1 MAHLFRLNIRGKLL
15 LAMFVAA
22 MLVAVVAVSM
32 ETVKHTRTLRVW
44 ATDEAH
50 SVADAM
56 SHDFLKLIVIGDPDG
71 AANLVKQLTS
81 FPLIHS
87 LVLYNADGTALFQF
101 RRDQL
106 QNNTGADENASERF
120 AVTREIADQGTVYG
134 RAELTISGEK
144 LRAGISNYYNY
155 LAVVVAALFLISVVS
170 ALFFQRFF
178 TRPVLRLTRFM
189 RRVTQER
196 DFGLRIKNDRTDEFG
211 VLTSGLNE
219 LLVEMQNAQSSLL
232 VRNEE
237 LSAALTRLQVE
248 SRAKEDA
255 LHAML
260 QAKSAN
266 KEKSAFLASMSHEL
280 RTPLNAIIG
289 YSELLDEDAIAAGNK
304 NASADLRKIRSAGQH
319 LLTLIN
325 DVLDLSKI
333 EAGKMQLDLAEFDIG
348 GLVHDALVM
357 VESLLARGRN
367 RLEKNI
373 TVAGVAM
380 FSDPVRIRQVLFNL
394 MSNACKFT
402 RDGTIAVTVASG
414 TGADAGR
421 VLFSVRDT
429 GEGMAPEDLQ
439 KLFQPFVQ
447 AGSVGYKHEGTGLGL
462 ALSRRFCEMMGGEI
476 HARSVQGQGSEFS
489 FWLPVQAPKSGG

>member
-1 MAHLFRLNIRGKLL
+1 MAQLFRLNIRGKLL

-22 MLVAVVAVSM
+22 MLVALVAVSM
-32 ETVKHTRTLRVW
+32 ETVKHTRTLHVW
-44 ATDEAH
+44 ATAEAQ

-71 AANLVKQLTS
+71 AANLAAQLTS

-106 QNNTGADENASERF
+106 PNNEVADADPSERF
-120 AVTREIADQGTVYG
+120 VITRQIAEQGTVYG
-134 RAELTISGEK
+134 HAELTISGEK
-144 LRAGISNYYNY
+144 LRASISDYYNY
-155 LAVVVAALFLISVVS
+155 LSVVVAALILISVFS

-219 LLVEMQNAQSSLL
+219 LLVEMQSAQGSLV

-237 LSAALTRLQVE
+237 LSAALHRLQVE

-260 QAKSAN
+260 EAKSAN

-280 RTPLNAIIG
+280 RTPLSAIIG
-289 YSELLDEDAIAAGNK
+289 YSELLDEDALAEGKK
-304 NASADLRKIRSAGQH
+304 NVSTDLRKIRSAGQH
-319 LLTLIN
+319 LLVLIN

-333 EAGKMQLDLAEFDIG
+333 EAGKMQLDLAEFDVG
-348 GLVHDALVM
+348 GLVQDALVM
-357 VESLLARGRN
+357 VEPLLGRGGN
-367 RLEKNI
+367 RLVKNI
-373 TVAGVAM
+373 SVAGVAM
-380 FSDPVRIRQVLFNL
+380 YSDPVRIRQVLFNL

-402 RDGTIAVTVASG
+402 RDGTITVTVAPG
-414 TGADAGR
+414 TGTDAGR
-421 VLFSVRDT
+421 ILFSVSDT
-429 GEGMAPEDLQ
+429 GEGMAPEDLV

-447 AGSVGYKHEGTGLGL
+447 AESVGSKHEGTGLGL
-462 ALSRRFCEMMGGEI
+462 ALCRRFCQLMGGEI
-476 HARSVQGQGSEFS
+476 HARSVQGHGSEFF
-489 FWLPVQAPKSGG
+489 FWLPVQATKTVG